1 MKRHNAWRLVSELA
15 EFREIGRAIWPLIS
29 LRQAAAAAP
38 QHRRAKN
45 LHQKSLEQQPK
56 QQPTSVNWALLSLFR
71 RGLSRDQAANYIG
84 VGPTKFDK
92 MVKDGRMPR
101 PKRVDGRV
109 VWDLRKLDAAFA
121 ALEDDDPD
129 KPETNP
135 WDAN

>member
-1 MKRHNAWRLVSELA
+1 MS
-15 EFREIGRAIWPLIS
+15 
-29 LRQAAAAAP
+29 
-38 QHRRAKN
+38 
-45 LHQKSLEQQPK
+45 EQQPK

-71 RGLSRDQAANYIG
+71 RGLSREQAANYIG
-84 VGPTKFDK
+84 IGPTKFDK

-109 VWDLRKLDAAFA
+109 VWDLRKLDAAFD

>member
-1 MKRHNAWRLVSELA
+1 MSE
-15 EFREIGRAIWPLIS
+15 
-29 LRQAAAAAP
+29 
-38 QHRRAKN
+38 
-45 LHQKSLEQQPK
+45 

-84 VGPTKFDK
+84 IGATKFDK
-92 MVKDGRMPR
+92 MVKEGRMPR

-109 VWDLRKLDAAFA
+109 VWDLRKLDAAFD